1 MLGHPKKSIA
11 SVLLLATLALGA
23 CGGGDDSPG
32 DQGSPTTKADEHAH
46 ETTMKTIPASEATT
60 TVDVTM
66 RDFKFEMPTTIK
78 AGKVLFKVK
87 NEGPTEHE
95 FVIMQGTKELVEVHG
110 LDAGKTGELAVDIPA
125 GNYTA
130 KCLIGSGGGRHDNL
144 GMVQNFKVE

>member
-1 MLGHPKKSIA
+1 MAFG
-11 SVLLLATLALGA
+11 LLVAVLALGA
-23 CGGGDDSPG
+23 CGGGDDGPG
-32 DQGSPTTKADEHAH
+32 DQGSPTTSSASGDHGHK
-46 ETTMKTIPASEATT
+46 TTLATIPAAEATT

-66 RDFKFEMPTTIK
+66 RDFKFEMPTTVK

-95 FVIMQGTKELVEVHG
+95 LVIMQGTKELVELHG

-130 KCLIGSGGGRHDNL
+130 KCLIGSGGARHDNL